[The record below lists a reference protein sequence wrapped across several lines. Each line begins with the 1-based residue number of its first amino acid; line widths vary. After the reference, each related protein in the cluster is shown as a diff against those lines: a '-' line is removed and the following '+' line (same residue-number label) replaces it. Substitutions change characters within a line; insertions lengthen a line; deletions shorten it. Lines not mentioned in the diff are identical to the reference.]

1 MRKHWKFFLA
11 CGLVLTFA
19 TLAEPPE
26 VLAQRGTVEGVVTL
40 DGQPIKDAI
49 IQFENLGRAGK
60 PIKAK
65 TNKKGRFN
73 RYFIPIGR
81 YKVSVHIDND
91 KVWENVVDVCS
102 PGSNCLGGKDSRVM
116 PPIALRTSK
125 GGEGGGNQ
133 AAYAKLNQEFQRGRD
148 MFTKKNFTMAAL
160 AFRRAAEMDPD
171 QHVIHAF
178 LGDTYRQMRK
188 YDQAVGSYRSA
199 LTALAKKSNPNSEVA
214 YRRSMASALAMAGKG
229 TEAYAA
235 VEKVAELAPEKLSDA
250 YFRIAA
256 AFVRTGKSAEAVEA
270 FRKSLKADAK
280 NAESPVPV
288 GCHPGQHGHGHR
300 RWSAGPCSRHPGGL
314 PEISGDRAHGI
325 SRGRGQDHDHGPLPK
340 GKNHLLGGGGE
351 KEEKEELIA
360 LA

>member
-280 NAESPVPV
+280 NAESQYQLAVTLVSMATVTEDGQQVPA
-288 GCHPGQHGHGHR
+288 PGTLEAYQRYLEIEPMGSHAAEAKTMITALSQKVKTTF
-300 RWSAGPCSRHPGGL
+300 SAEEER
-314 PEISGDRAHGI
+314 
-325 SRGRGQDHDHGPLPK
+325 K
-340 GKNHLLGGGGE
+340 KKKKN
-351 KEEKEELIA
+351 
-360 LA
+360 

>member
-1 MRKHWKFFLA
+1 MRKHWKFLLA

-19 TLAEPPE
+19 GLAEPPE
-26 VLAQRGTVEGVVTL
+26 ALAQRGTVEGVVTL
-40 DGQPIKDAI
+40 DGQPVKDAV

-60 PIKAK
+60 PIKTK

-91 KVWENVVDVCS
+91 KVWENTVDVCS
-102 PGSNCLGGKDSRVM
+102 PGSQCLGGKESRVM

-133 AAYAKLNQEFQRGRD
+133 AAYAQLSQEFQRGRD
-148 MFTKKNFTMAAL
+148 MFTKKNFTMAAQ
-160 AFRRAAEMDPD
+160 AFQRAAQMDPD

-188 YDQAVGSYRSA
+188 YDQAVGSYQNA
-199 LTALAKKSNPNSEVA
+199 LTALAKKSNPDSEVA
-214 YRRSMASALAMAGKG
+214 YRRSMASTLAMAGKG

-256 AFVRTGKSAEAVEA
+256 AFVRTGRSTEAVEA
-270 FRKSLKADAK
+270 FRKSLEADPK
-280 NAESPVPV
+280 NAEAQYQLAVTLVSMATVTEDGQQIPA
-288 GCHPGQHGHGHR
+288 PGTLEAYQRYLEIDPMGSHAAEAKTMIAAFSKKVKTTF
-300 RWSAGPCSRHPGGL
+300 SA
-314 PEISGDRAHGI
+314 
-325 SRGRGQDHDHGPLPK
+325 
-340 GKNHLLGGGGE
+340 
-351 KEEKEELIA
+351 EEERKKKKK
-360 LA
+360 

>member
-19 TLAEPPE
+19 ALAEPPE

-40 DGQPIKDAI
+40 DGQPVKDAV
-49 IQFENLGRAGK
+49 IQFENLGRSGK

-102 PGSNCLGGKDSRVM
+102 PGSQCLGGKDSRVM

-133 AAYAKLNQEFQRGRD
+133 AGYAELNQEFQRGRN
-148 MFTKKNFTMAAL
+148 MFKAKNYTTAAQ
-160 AFRRAAEMDPD
+160 AFQKAAEMDPD

-188 YDQAVGSYRSA
+188 YDQAVGSYQNA
-199 LTALAKKSNPNSEVA
+199 LTALAKKKPNPGSEVA
-214 YRRSMASALAMAGKG
+214 YRKSMAAALAMGGKG
-229 TEAYAA
+229 KEAYAA
-235 VEKVAELAPEKLSDA
+235 LEKVAELAPEQLSA
-250 YFRIAA
+250 SYFRIAA
-256 AFVRTGKSAEAVEA
+256 AFVRTGRAKEAVEA
-270 FRKSLKADAK
+270 FRKSLKADPQ
-280 NAESPVPV
+280 NAESQYQLAVTLVSMATVTDAGETIPA
-288 GCHPGQHGHGHR
+288 PGTLEAYQRYLEIEPMGSH
-300 RWSAGPCSRHPGGL
+300 SAEAKTMITALS
-314 PEISGDRAHGI
+314 SKVKTTFSA
-325 SRGRGQDHDHGPLPK
+325 
-340 GKNHLLGGGGE
+340 
-351 KEEKEELIA
+351 KEERKKKKKN
-360 LA
+360 

>member
-19 TLAEPPE
+19 ALAEPPA

-40 DGQPIKDAI
+40 DGQPVKDAV

-91 KVWENVVDVCS
+91 KVWENVIDVCS
-102 PGSNCLGGKDSRVM
+102 PGSQCLGGKDTRVM

-125 GGEGGGNQ
+125 GGGGGND
-133 AAYAKLNQEFQRGRD
+133 AAYSKLNQEFQKGRD
-148 MFTKKNFTMAAL
+148 LFMKKDFTMAAL
-160 AFRRAAEMDPD
+160 AFQRAAQMDPD

-188 YDQAVGSYRSA
+188 YDQAVGSYGNA
-199 LTALAKKSNPNSEVA
+199 LTALSKKSNPDSEVA
-214 YRRSMASALAMAGKG
+214 YRRSMASTLAMAGKG

-235 VEKVAELAPEKLSDA
+235 VERIAELAPEKLSDT

-256 AFVRTGKSAEAVEA
+256 AFVRTGKSKEAVEA
-270 FRKSLKADAK
+270 FRKSLKADPK
-280 NAESPVPV
+280 NAEAQYQLAVTLVSMATVTEDGQQIPA
-288 GCHPGQHGHGHR
+288 PGTLEAYQRYLEIAPTGSHALEAKTMITAFSQKVKTTF
-300 RWSAGPCSRHPGGL
+300 SAEEER
-314 PEISGDRAHGI
+314 
-325 SRGRGQDHDHGPLPK
+325 K
-340 GKNHLLGGGGE
+340 KKKKN
-351 KEEKEELIA
+351 
-360 LA
+360 

>member
-1 MRKHWKFFLA
+1 MRKHWKFYLA

-19 TLAEPPE
+19 ALAEPPE
-26 VLAQRGTVEGVVTL
+26 AMAQRGTVEGVVTL
-40 DGQPIKDAI
+40 DGQPVKDAI

-102 PGSNCLGGKDSRVM
+102 PGSQCLGGKDTRVM

-125 GGEGGGNQ
+125 GGGGND
-133 AAYAKLNQEFQRGRD
+133 AAYAKLNEEFQQGRD

-160 AFRRAAEMDPD
+160 AFQRAAKLDPD

-188 YDQAVGSYRSA
+188 YDQAVGSYQNA
-199 LTALAKKSNPNSEVA
+199 LTALGKKKPNPNSEVA

-235 VEKVAELAPEKLSDA
+235 AAKIAELAPEKLSDV

-256 AFVRTGKSAEAVEA
+256 AFVRTGRSAEAVEA
-270 FRKSLKADAK
+270 FRKSLKADPK
-280 NAESPVPV
+280 NAEAQYQLAVTLVSMATVTEDGQQIPA
-288 GCHPGQHGHGHR
+288 PGTLEAYQRYLEIAPTGSHALEAKTMITAFSQKVKTTF
-300 RWSAGPCSRHPGGL
+300 SAEEER
-314 PEISGDRAHGI
+314 
-325 SRGRGQDHDHGPLPK
+325 K
-340 GKNHLLGGGGE
+340 KKNQN
-351 KEEKEELIA
+351 
-360 LA
+360 